1 LETVSFSLTI
11 GSTQY
16 HSLFSSL
23 FSSPSQSLFAKK
35 ELSPM
40 TVKNAAAILA
50 HLQQTQIDLGV
61 LRVKTHD
68 AQIAQAILD
77 NLFSFEDLVFLSD
90 LDMQTLLLGIADQS
104 LVICLKKVSKPLGI
118 KILGAMTR
126 GRARAIGEDLKNS
139 EKLRVLEIETVQLAV
154 LKVAYEMHQ
163 TRKITLR
170 KTAVDEKYI

>member
-1 LETVSFSLTI
+1 LETVSFRLAI

-23 FSSPSQSLFAKK
+23 SQSLFAKK
-35 ELSPM
+35 ELLPM

-90 LDMQTLLLGIADQS
+90 LDMQTLLLSIADQS
-104 LVICLKKVSKPLGI
+104 VVICLKKVSKPLGI
-118 KILGAMTR
+118 KILGAMNR
-126 GRARAIGEDLKNS
+126 GRARAIGEDLQNS

>member
-16 HSLFSSL
+16 HSLFSS
-23 FSSPSQSLFAKK
+23 PSQSLFAKK
-35 ELSPM
+35 ELLPM

-90 LDMQTLLLGIADQS
+90 LDMQTLLLSIADQS
-104 LVICLKKVSKPLGI
+104 VVICLKKVSKPLGI

-126 GRARAIGEDLKNS
+126 GRARAIGEDLQNS

-163 TRKITLR
+163 TQKITLR